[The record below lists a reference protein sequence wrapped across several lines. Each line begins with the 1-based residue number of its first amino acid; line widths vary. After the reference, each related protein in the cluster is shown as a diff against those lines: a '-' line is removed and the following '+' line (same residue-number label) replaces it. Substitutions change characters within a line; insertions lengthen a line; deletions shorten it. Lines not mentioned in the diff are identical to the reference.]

1 MVISHQSA
9 PFWSGARMYLDTQ
22 WKSNQDTPVSSK
34 TDVKTDQD
42 TWIISKLDYHSIT
55 TMQLPSDI
63 EVFSDKDYK
72 P

>member
-1 MVISHQSA
+1 MPHFGQVRACILI
-9 PFWSGARMYLDTQ
+9 PNENLI
-22 WKSNQDTPVSSK
+22 KITPVSSK